1 MAPTEKLQ
9 LHRPVVGPLAR
20 REDCL
25 LVLAAERPRAR
36 PRPRGARAQT
46 RPRRPVLHA
55 GGLPA
60 MPPAVRGRRRDA
72 QAGRGLPERR
82 PLLDQPHELKTA
94 QQSELAPTVLHV
106 RPPSAGQSSLTAPSV
121 GGRTPSQAFT
131 NSVGRSP
138 RPGRAPPTRAC
149 PVSRDRRRGA
159 GGTVRAARRQRR
171 RRVPPGGPPPAR
183 RPG

>member
-20 REDCL
+20 REDRL

-46 RPRRPVLHA
+46 SPRRPVLHA

-72 QAGRGLPERR
+72 QPTAGRLGLGPRSINLTR
-82 PLLDQPHELKTA
+82 TRTA

-138 RPGRAPPTRAC
+138 RARSGSARARAPRAG
-149 PVSRDRRRGA
+149 RR
-159 GGTVRAARRQRR
+159 
-171 RRVPPGGPPPAR
+171 
-183 RPG
+183 